1 MTDAP
6 AAPRN
11 ESAGAAAAG
20 QSTAGS
26 LLRAARERQGLHVAA
41 LAASVKVAPRKV
53 EALEADRYDELPDLT
68 FARALAQTICRVLAI
83 DAAPVLALLPQLPNI
98 GPGLEQVHNGLNT
111 PLRSRS
117 GRLPGSDANLLKR
130 PAVWLPLL
138 LLLAALVVWLL
149 PQSWIT
155 RTRGVAGR
163 ASSAP
168 ASSAASAAAPASGGA
183 AAGAPVAAAPSAEP
197 AATAAAETPLPA
209 ASEPAPLLQLQAR
222 GDAWVE
228 VLDAR
233 GAIVIRRLVRAG
245 ESVGLDGTPPL
256 RVKIRNASAMAL
268 AFRGQPVELAR
279 TRDNTVRLELK

>member
-6 AAPRN
+6 AALRD
-11 ESAGAAAAG
+11 AYAAAG
-20 QSTAGS
+20 RPTAGG
-26 LLRAARERQGLHVAA
+26 LLRAARERQGLQVAA

-98 GPGLEQVHNGLNT
+98 GLGLEQVHNGLNT

-117 GRLPGSDANLLKR
+117 GRLPGTDANLLKR

-138 LLLAALVVWLL
+138 LLLAALIVWLL

-163 ASSAP
+163 VSSAP
-168 ASSAASAAAPASGGA
+168 ASSATSAAAPASGGA
-183 AAGAPVAAAPSAEP
+183 AADAPVAAAPSAEP
-197 AATAAAETPLPA
+197 SAAAAETPSPA
-209 ASEPAPLLQLQAR
+209 ASVPAPLLQLQAR

-256 RVKIRNASAMAL
+256 RVKIGNASAMAL
-268 AFRGQPVELAR
+268 VFRGQPVVLPR
-279 TRDNTVRLELK
+279 SRDNIARLQLK